1 MIKLFVALF
10 DNSTFVD
17 TVHFYKQF
25 INVII
30 GNIEIYRTLGLMYE
44 IWRENCKLNKSL
56 DKNDEN
62 EKSNK

>member
-10 DNSTFVD
+10 DNFTIVD

-44 IWRENCKLNKSL
+44 I
-56 DKNDEN
+56 
-62 EKSNK
+62 

>member
-17 TVHFYKQF
+17 TVHFYKQL

-30 GNIEIYRTLGLMYE
+30 ENIKIYSTLGLMYE
-44 IWRENCKLNKSL
+44 I
-56 DKNDEN
+56 
-62 EKSNK
+62 

>member
-17 TVHFYKQF
+17 TMHFYKQF

-44 IWRENCKLNKSL
+44 SEEKIVKLNKSL
-56 DKNDEN
+56 DKND
-62 EKSNK
+62 

>member
-10 DNSTFVD
+10 DSSTFVD

-44 IWRENCKLNKSL
+44 I
-56 DKNDEN
+56 
-62 EKSNK
+62 